1 MSVIVT
7 RHTIRE
13 KAFQALFALNSNPD
27 GDREAIYRELLEVP
41 DEESAVIPPYLE
53 ALVSGVSDKQA
64 EIDSVIEENLTS
76 RWKLSRLNN
85 TDLIILRL
93 AIYEMKY
100 VDDVPA
106 KVALNEALEIA
117 KEFSDD
123 ESRKFVNG
131 VLDPV
136 VEKMPVDIE
145 KTNE

>member
-1 MSVIVT
+1 MVT

>member
-1 MSVIVT
+1 MSVILT
-7 RHTIRE
+7 RHAIRE
-13 KAFQALFALNSNPD
+13 KAFQALFALKSNPD
-27 GDREAIYRELLEVP
+27 AEREAIYRELLKVP

-53 ALVSGVSDKQA
+53 ALVSGVSDKQT
-64 EIDSVIEENLTS
+64 EIDAVIEANLTS

-93 AIYEMKY
+93 AIYEMNY
-100 VDDVPA
+100 IDDVPA

-123 ESRKFVNG
+123 ESRKFING

-136 VEKMPVDIE
+136 VEKMPAETE

>member
-7 RHTIRE
+7 RHAIRE

-64 EIDSVIEENLTS
+64 EIDSIIEENLTS